1 MKSVSAK
8 KKIRSSID
16 QRIEQR
22 SGDLHLQDEED
33 LKTTLDKSTGKRPQ
47 NKLIS
52 SSQIHTDNTFSS
64 KSNKASS
71 YPWLQRSSQS
81 AEVDVLEENSL
92 EKIVKAEKQ
101 ERLFQ
106 FKQYRKEMTES
117 GKIYC

>member
-52 SSQIHTDNTFSS
+52 SS
-64 KSNKASS
+64 
-71 YPWLQRSSQS
+71 
-81 AEVDVLEENSL
+81 
-92 EKIVKAEKQ
+92 
-101 ERLFQ
+101 
-106 FKQYRKEMTES
+106 
-117 GKIYC
+117 